1 MTISAKARVLEC
13 IVAGI
18 SDRTTIAEQCGITYM
33 QCMSA
38 MRHLQHEG
46 KIVKATPQV
55 FQGNKGGSKPA
66 TYRATGYEAP
76 SFSACASGVNFVFN
90 LGDTLLQ

>member
-1 MTISAKARVLEC
+1 MTISVKARVLEC

-18 SDRTTIAEQCGITYM
+18 SDSATIAEQCGITYM

-38 MRHLQHEG
+38 MRHLQNDG

-55 FQGNKGGSKPA
+55 FRGNKGGSKPA

-76 SFSACASGVNFVFN
+76 RFSSNAIGVSFVFN
-90 LGDTLLQ
+90 LGAQA

>member
-18 SDRTTIAEQCGITYM
+18 SDRTAIAEQCGIAYM

-38 MRHLQHEG
+38 MRHLQHDG

-55 FQGNKGGSKPA
+55 FRGNKGGSKPA

-76 SFSACASGVNFVFN
+76 RFSTCASGVSFVFN
-90 LGDTLLQ
+90 LGARA